1 MMFIAR
7 MIAREMR
14 SSWRRLLFFFICIA
28 VGVGAIVALRS
39 VIQSVRQTFAGEARG
54 LISADAVIS
63 SNRALGP
70 ELAEAIDRRL
80 AEAGAE
86 SLQSVEIATMVRAAD
101 RAEGLTR
108 MVELRA
114 VEPGFPYYGR
124 MALTGGQA
132 YAHEL
137 LRDSG
142 VLVRPELLAQLG
154 VRVGDGLLIGTK
166 RFVIRGV
173 IESEPG
179 RRLGAF
185 SLGPRVFVSLEDL
198 QGTGLLAFGS
208 RASYQ
213 RLLKVPDAALDP
225 LVSTLRADFANQFA
239 RVRSYKAT
247 EDDIGEDFARAE
259 DYLSLVGL
267 VIVILGGI
275 GVSSVTRVFVQ
286 QKIRSIAV
294 LKCVG
299 ARSSQLLVIY
309 LAQVVIL
316 GLAGSLLGVALAAG
330 AIAAIPA
337 TLAAAAT
344 PGVTI
349 SYGLTAPAVLQ
360 GLGHR
365 PAGVGAVCPGAAA
378 RRAARQALPT
388 AARRGGRDAPGSGAA
403 GRHRRRRGRAGGA
416 HGLAGGLV
424 ADRVGRD
431 RGLCRHRAGAAPGR
445 VADDSAHPAARALAL
460 VSAAARGAA
469 AEPPRQ
475 PGPHRAAGR
484 RPRQLLHHRR
494 PVAAGEPDCEFAV
507 DLSPEAPD
515 MFLLDIQADQVE
527 AVRSL
532 VTARQD
538 AGAPPPRL
546 LPVLRARVV
555 GVQGRELQLENYED
569 VRGRGSL
576 AREYTITYRAALEAN
591 ERVVDGAF
599 WADAEPRAPAEDEA
613 ATPVTRCR
621 SRRASAIGSAS
632 VGDTM
637 RFDVLGRIIE
647 ARVTSV
653 RHVEWSDSRAGG
665 FMFVFRPGV
674 LDRAPHGP
682 SRSSVARPTPRR
694 AGRLQADLVAVA
706 PNVSVID
713 GREILQTIKTVVD
726 NVTLAVTVVGSLV
739 VLSGLLI
746 LIGAV
751 AMTKFRRIYEAAIF
765 KTLWAP
771 RRVIT
776 TVLLL
781 EYGLLGALAGLIG
794 SLGAIGLTWGISRF
808 ALEIPF
814 RAAAIAERRG
824 RGGDGRA
831 RGGRGYCGQLGCA
844 AAQAPRHP
852 PGRVGPALRAGSPRP
867 P

>member
-132 YAHEL
+132 YSHEL

-154 VRVGDGLLIGTK
+154 VQVGDGLIIGTK
-166 RFVIRGV
+166 RFIIRGV

-299 ARSSQLLVIY
+299 ARSSQLLAIY

-316 GLAGSLLGVALAAG
+316 GMAGSLLGVALAAG

-360 GLGHR
+360 GLG
-365 PAGVGAVCPGAAA
+365 VGLLVSVLFALVPLLDVRHVKPSRLLRDEAAA
-378 RRAARQALPT
+378 TRRDPVQLATIGVVAAALVGLTVWQAGSWRIGLVVTVGFAAT
-388 AARRGGRDAPGSGAA
+388 ALVLHLAGLLMIRLIRPFARSRWFPLRHAVLQLSRPGSQARIVLLA
-403 GRHRRRRGRAGGA
+403 V
-416 HGLAGGLV
+416 GLGSFFIIGVRSLQENLIA
-424 ADRVGRD
+424 
-431 RGLCRHRAGAAPGR
+431 
-445 VADDSAHPAARALAL
+445 
-460 VSAAARGAA
+460 
-469 AEPPRQ
+469 
-475 PGPHRAAGR
+475 
-484 RPRQLLHHRR
+484 
-494 PVAAGEPDCEFAV
+494 EFAV

-515 MFLLDIQADQVE
+515 MFMLDIQADQVD

-546 LPVLRARVV
+546 RACR
-555 GVQGRELQLENYED
+555 QGRGAGRPSRAARRGPPC
-569 VRGRGSL
+569 RGRGS
-576 AREYTITYRAALEAN
+576 
-591 ERVVDGAF
+591 
-599 WADAEPRAPAEDEA
+599 
-613 ATPVTRCR
+613 
-621 SRRASAIGSAS
+621 
-632 VGDTM
+632 
-637 RFDVLGRIIE
+637 
-647 ARVTSV
+647 
-653 RHVEWSDSRAGG
+653 H
-665 FMFVFRPGV
+665 
-674 LDRAPHGP
+674 
-682 SRSSVARPTPRR
+682 
-694 AGRLQADLVAVA
+694 
-706 PNVSVID
+706 
-713 GREILQTIKTVVD
+713 
-726 NVTLAVTVVGSLV
+726 
-739 VLSGLLI
+739 
-746 LIGAV
+746 
-751 AMTKFRRIYEAAIF
+751 
-765 KTLWAP
+765 
-771 RRVIT
+771 
-776 TVLLL
+776 
-781 EYGLLGALAGLIG
+781 
-794 SLGAIGLTWGISRF
+794 
-808 ALEIPF
+808 
-814 RAAAIAERRG
+814 
-824 RGGDGRA
+824 RA
-831 RGGRGYCGQLGCA
+831 RGRTGR
-844 AAQAPRHP
+844 R
-852 PGRVGPALRAGSPRP
+852 
-867 P
+867 